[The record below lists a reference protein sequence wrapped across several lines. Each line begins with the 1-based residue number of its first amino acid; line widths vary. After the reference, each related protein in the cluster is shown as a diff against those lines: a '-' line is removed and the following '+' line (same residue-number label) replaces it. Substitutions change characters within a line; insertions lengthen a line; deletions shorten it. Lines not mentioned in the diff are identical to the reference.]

1 VRLLALVLGMALL
14 LAAAVAA
21 APSVPAK
28 QVKRTNGFI
37 ESLAIDGSLVAY
49 DVQGAQPKGPECNR
63 VYAWNLATKRV
74 TRVSGR
80 GTCDADNS
88 STGAGVA
95 QLAVAG
101 SRLAWIVNV
110 GGNSESSDRLYTS
123 ALPAARERRLAAV
136 SRFGNVDCVL
146 AGRWL
151 GGLVGSGSLLAYNIW
166 ATVPDNAGDESS
178 CATKTTSA
186 ALRKIGTRGTTL
198 VRSGL
203 DTLFAADANAGRIA
217 VARRDGT
224 VALLSATGAPL
235 QTIGV
240 EPPKELALAGNRLVV
255 LGTTRRIQVYD
266 VRTGRSLLGPLVPAG
281 AQHLDAA
288 GGIAAYAVA
297 RRLHVLRLATG
308 VDTVVATA
316 PKPIAGLA
324 VSNRALAYAFNVF
337 KRIRKPPSFRDIGNV
352 AVIPISRLVK

>member
-1 VRLLALVLGMALL
+1 M
-14 LAAAVAA
+14 AA
-21 APSVPAK
+21 APSAPAR
-28 QVKRTNGFI
+28 QVKQTNGFI

-49 DVQGAQPKGPECNR
+49 DVQGAQPGGPRCNR
-63 VYAWNLATKRV
+63 VYAWNFTTKRV

-110 GGNSESSDRLYTS
+110 GGNSESSDRLYTA
-123 ALPAARERRLAAV
+123 ALPAPKERRLAAV
-136 SRFGNVDCVL
+136 SRFGEVDCVL
-146 AGRWL
+146 AGRWI
-151 GGLVGSGSLLAYNIW
+151 GGLVGSDNLLAYNTW
-166 ATVPDNAGDESS
+166 STAPDNAGNGTS
-178 CATKTTSA
+178 CAMKTTSA
-186 ALRKIGTRGTTL
+186 ELRRIGTRGTTL

-235 QTIGV
+235 QVIGV
-240 EPPKELALAGNRLVV
+240 EPPKEVALAGNRLVV

-266 VRTGRSLLGPLVPAG
+266 VRTGRSLFGPLVPAG

-316 PKPIAGLA
+316 PKPIAGVA
-324 VSNRALAYAFNVF
+324 VSDRALAYAFNVF
-337 KRIRKPPSFRDIGNV
+337 KRVRKPKPPSFRDIGNV
-352 AVIPISRLVK
+352 AVIPMSRFVR